1 MCSSLQQ
8 GHARRSRLCFDKS
21 WRLLLH
27 CCLRVCGEHEST
39 SLEVKNAWLAWLFVQ
54 TTLFL
59 SLFLSFSLSLLLSFS
74 PSLFLFLFL
83 FLSLFQ
89 QDLPNKCKSHRN
101 MRHANLKEKAQAIR
115 QSTKCQREIFLPA
128 SLAPGPREP
137 AGWEPA
143 AICSDSAADEVPSV
157 APGKCYAK
165 TIWT

>member
-1 MCSSLQQ
+1 MAGMAVRANNS
-8 GHARRSRLCFDKS
+8 
-21 WRLLLH
+21 
-27 CCLRVCGEHEST
+27 
-39 SLEVKNAWLAWLFVQ
+39 
-54 TTLFL
+54 
-59 SLFLSFSLSLLLSFS
+59 LSFSLSLLLSFS
-74 PSLFLFLFL
+74 PSLFLSFSLSLSLFL